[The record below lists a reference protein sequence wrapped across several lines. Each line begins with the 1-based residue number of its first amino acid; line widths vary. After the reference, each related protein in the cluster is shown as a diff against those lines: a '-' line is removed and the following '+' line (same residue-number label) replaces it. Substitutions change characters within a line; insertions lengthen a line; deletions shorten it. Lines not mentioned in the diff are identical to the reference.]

1 MADLPHRQQ
10 GREALA
16 PNKDPLS
23 LDQDKETFNHGQARE
38 ASHSIKHGKG
48 SPSKNNFVEGGGTD
62 NPQLVNKENLGGK
75 KSRIPDIRLGIQ
87 QSRFMPSVG
96 FQRHFEGKVIHF

>member
-23 LDQDKETFNHGQARE
+23 LDQEQETFNHGQARDT
-38 ASHSIKHGKG
+38 SQSNSIKLGKG
-48 SPSKNNFVEGGGTD
+48 SPSKNSLVEVRGAD

-75 KSRIPDIRLGIQ
+75 KSRIPDIRSGMTAIEI
-87 QSRFMPSVG
+87 
-96 FQRHFEGKVIHF
+96 HVICWVAKAT

>member
-10 GREALA
+10 GREAHA

-23 LDQDKETFNHGQARE
+23 LDQEQETFNHGQARDT
-38 ASHSIKHGKG
+38 SQSNSIKLGKG
-48 SPSKNNFVEGGGTD
+48 SPSKNSLVEVRGAD

-75 KSRIPDIRLGIQ
+75 KSRIPDIRSGMTAIEI
-87 QSRFMPSVG
+87 
-96 FQRHFEGKVIHF
+96 HVISWVAKAP

>member
-1 MADLPHRQQ
+1 MAELPYRQQ

-23 LDQDKETFNHGQARE
+23 LDQEQETFNHGQARDT
-38 ASHSIKHGKG
+38 SQSNSIKLGKG
-48 SPSKNNFVEGGGTD
+48 SPSKNSLMEVRGAD

-75 KSRIPDIRLGIQ
+75 KSRIPDIRSGMTAIEI
-87 QSRFMPSVG
+87 
-96 FQRHFEGKVIHF
+96 HVICWVAKAI

>member
-23 LDQDKETFNHGQARE
+23 LDQDKETFNHGQARDT
-38 ASHSIKHGKG
+38 SHSIKLGKG
-48 SPSKNNFVEGGGTD
+48 SPSKNSLVEVGGAD

-75 KSRIPDIRLGIQ
+75 KSRIPDIRSGILQ
-87 QSRFMPSVG
+87 LRF
-96 FQRHFEGKVIHF
+96 I

>member
-23 LDQDKETFNHGQARE
+23 LDQEQETFNHGQARDT
-38 ASHSIKHGKG
+38 SHSIKLGKG
-48 SPSKNNFVEGGGTD
+48 SPSKNSLVEVRGAD

-75 KSRIPDIRLGIQ
+75 KSRIPDIRSGTLLL
-87 QSRFMPSVG
+87 RF
-96 FQRHFEGKVIHF
+96 I

>member
-1 MADLPHRQQ
+1 MRSPVVDLPHRQQ

-23 LDQDKETFNHGQARE
+23 LDQEQETFNHGQARDT
-38 ASHSIKHGKG
+38 SQSNSIKLGKG
-48 SPSKNNFVEGGGTD
+48 SPSKNSLVEVRGAD

-75 KSRIPDIRLGIQ
+75 KSRIPDIRSGMTAIEI
-87 QSRFMPSVG
+87 
-96 FQRHFEGKVIHF
+96 HVICWVAKAT

>member
-23 LDQDKETFNHGQARE
+23 LDQEQETFNHGQARDT
-38 ASHSIKHGKG
+38 SHSNKLGKG
-48 SPSKNNFVEGGGTD
+48 SPSKNSLMEVRGAD

-75 KSRIPDIRLGIQ
+75 KSRIPDIRSGMTAIEI
-87 QSRFMPSVG
+87 
-96 FQRHFEGKVIHF
+96 HVICWVAKAI

>member
-23 LDQDKETFNHGQARE
+23 LDQEQETFNHGQARDT
-38 ASHSIKHGKG
+38 SHSNKLGKG
-48 SPSKNNFVEGGGTD
+48 SPSKNSLVEVRGAD

-75 KSRIPDIRLGIQ
+75 KSRIPDIRSGMTAIEI
-87 QSRFMPSVG
+87 
-96 FQRHFEGKVIHF
+96 HVICWVAKAT

>member
-23 LDQDKETFNHGQARE
+23 LDQEQETFNHSQARDT
-38 ASHSIKHGKG
+38 SHSMKLGKG
-48 SPSKNNFVEGGGTD
+48 SPSKNSLVEVRGAD

-75 KSRIPDIRLGIQ
+75 KSRIPDIRSGMTAIEI
-87 QSRFMPSVG
+87 
-96 FQRHFEGKVIHF
+96 HVICWVAKAI